1 MIKDHPS
8 SMFTFL
14 TIFVCLLVICTLVPL
29 SHNPKWWVRGLDFP
43 RLQLAIVAV
52 LLLVLEVTLLDL
64 SQLRTWSLLVLTLI
78 CCIYQSWWILPY
90 TRLAKP
96 EVKKS
101 NNQHKD
107 TISIVT
113 ANVLMTN
120 KNARQL
126 ISLVKQANP
135 DILVTLETN
144 EWWQSHLDQL
154 EEHYRYT
161 IKCPLENLYGMH
173 VYSKLPLENA
183 QTQFLVEDDV
193 PSMHA
198 KVILNKEQSVRLHFL
213 HPAPPSPTENEESAE
228 RDAELVMVAKN
239 IEETKDAETP
249 IIVTGDMNDVA
260 WSRTTRLFRKIS
272 GLLDPRIGRGMFNT
286 FHAKYWF
293 LRWPLDH
300 LFHSEHFTL
309 DNITRLPGYGSDH
322 YALYTQLSL
331 EPKEAHK
338 QSGIRKEDGD
348 EQLADAKL
356 AEQNVASKD
365 VVNPS

>member
-1 MIKDHPS
+1 ML
-8 SMFTFL
+8 TFL
-14 TIFVCLLVICTLVPL
+14 TICVSLIAICTLVPL

-43 RLQLAIVAV
+43 RLQLAIVSAFV
-52 LLLVLEVTLLDL
+52 LLLELFSLDL
-64 SQLRTWSLLVLTLI
+64 GQVNTWILMLTTLACLV
-78 CCIYQSWWILPY
+78 YQAWWILPY
-90 TRLAKP
+90 TPLAKP

-101 NNQHKD
+101 QNQHKE
-107 TISIVT
+107 TLSIVT

-120 KNARQL
+120 RNARRL
-126 ISLVKQANP
+126 INLVNRYNP
-135 DILVTLETN
+135 DILVALETN
-144 EWWQSHLDQL
+144 DWWQSHLDQL
-154 EEHYRYT
+154 EKTYPYS

-173 VYSKLPLENA
+173 VYSRLPLENA
-183 QTQFLVEDDV
+183 ETQFLVEEDV

-198 KVILNKEQSVRLHFL
+198 QVKLNTGKKVRVHFL

-228 RDAELVMVAKN
+228 RDAELIMVAKN
-239 IEETKDAETP
+239 IEATKDSTLP

-286 FHAKYWF
+286 FHASYWF

-309 DNITRLPGYGSDH
+309 DQITRLPAYGSDH
-322 YALYTQLSL
+322 FALYTQLSL
-331 EPKEAHK
+331 EPEKATE
-338 QSGIRKEDGD
+338 QSGIDKEDGD

-356 AEQNVASKD
+356 ADKNVASHD
-365 VVNPS
+365 VANPT